1 MNVMTFVI
9 LLLVAAVVGLAWVLL
24 MQRQR
29 VLSADGPIIDQGG
42 GPLDLAIMTVER
54 LTTSRTPAKEEDIM
68 DARTTNAATMPA
80 NDGSATPSLF
90 GNGEADDLR
99 HQWDVIQASFVD
111 EPRKAVEEADRLVAD
126 AVQRLSRSFAAER
139 QSLTRGSEVSTED
152 LRLALKRY
160 KSYFSRLLAI

>member
-1 MNVMTFVI
+1 MNIMTFVI
-9 LLLVAAVVGLAWVLL
+9 LLLVAAVAGLAWVLL

-54 LTTSRTPAKEEDIM
+54 LTASRTPTQEEDIM
-68 DARTTNAATMPA
+68 DARTTNAATASA
-80 NDGSATPSLF
+80 NDGSQSF
-90 GNGEADDLR
+90 FDHGEADNLR
-99 HQWDVIQASFVD
+99 HQWDAIQASFVD

-126 AVQRLSRSFAAER
+126 AVKRLSESFASER
-139 QSLTRGSEVSTED
+139 RSLTGSSEVSTED